1 MTAPIASP
9 STPLGFL
16 SAEHF
21 LSAIVDSSDD
31 AIISKNLDGI
41 ITSWNKSAER
51 IFGYKAEEIIGKPVH
66 ILIPRER
73 MEEEPAILARLRRG
87 ERVDHFETKRLRKDG
102 TIVDISLTISPVK
115 DDSGK
120 IVGASK
126 VARDITP
133 QKQAA
138 EAVSK
143 AAEETERQSRMK
155 DEFLAMLSHEL
166 RTPLQS
172 ISGWVQI
179 LRSGNCPPEDLVEGL
194 EVIDRNVQ
202 AQQRII
208 EDLMDM
214 NRILSGKVRLDVQP
228 VDLAGLIHDAIAT
241 IRPSA
246 VSKDITLRSVLDPLA
261 KSVMGDP
268 QRLQQILSNLL
279 SNAIKFT
286 PNRGKVEVFLERVN
300 SHLQVTVS
308 DTGIGIAAEF
318 LPHVFERFRQADAS
332 DRRSQGGLGLGLA
345 IARHLSEL
353 HGGRLSAKSP
363 GLGQGSS
370 FLLELPLPVMQ
381 VREVAPPPAQSEG
394 ALPNSPNLEG
404 LHILVV
410 DDDEDSRHMLAKTLT
425 RANATVTTA
434 RSADEALELL
444 AARVPSVLISDIGMP
459 GKNGHDLVAAVRA
472 LPAEDGGRLPAIAL
486 TAYTRAE
493 DRIRAM
499 ASGFQILV
507 SKPVDALELLFTI
520 ERLARG

>member
-1 MTAPIASP
+1 
-9 STPLGFL
+9 
-16 SAEHF
+16 
-21 LSAIVDSSDD
+21 
-31 AIISKNLDGI
+31 
-41 ITSWNKSAER
+41 
-51 IFGYKAEEIIGKPVH
+51 
-66 ILIPRER
+66 
-73 MEEEPAILARLRRG
+73 
-87 ERVDHFETKRLRKDG
+87 
-102 TIVDISLTISPVK
+102 
-115 DDSGK
+115 
-120 IVGASK
+120 
-126 VARDITP
+126 
-133 QKQAA
+133 
-138 EAVSK
+138 
-143 AAEETERQSRMK
+143 
-155 DEFLAMLSHEL
+155 
-166 RTPLQS
+166 
-172 ISGWVQI
+172 
-179 LRSGNCPPEDLVEGL
+179 
-194 EVIDRNVQ
+194 
-202 AQQRII
+202 
-208 EDLMDM
+208 
-214 NRILSGKVRLDVQP
+214 
-228 VDLAGLIHDAIAT
+228 
-241 IRPSA
+241 
-246 VSKDITLRSVLDPLA
+246 
-261 KSVMGDP
+261 MGDP